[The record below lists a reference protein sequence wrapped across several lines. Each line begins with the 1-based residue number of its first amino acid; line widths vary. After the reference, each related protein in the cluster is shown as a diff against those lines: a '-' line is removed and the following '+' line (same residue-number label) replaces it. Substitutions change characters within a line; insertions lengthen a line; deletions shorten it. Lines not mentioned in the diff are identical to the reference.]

1 VQCIIVLDAPIII
14 RYIFF
19 FYYSSLFLEII
30 GMAYNNGSS
39 VVNRETENSSSAS
52 SIDRVS
58 VKVPAFIPTDPE
70 LWFLMLEGGF
80 EAAGIT

>member
-14 RYIFF
+14 RYFF
-19 FYYSSLFLEII
+19 LFSLFLEIM
-30 GMAYNNGSS
+30 GMTYNNGRS
-39 VVNRETENSSSAS
+39 VVNRETEDPPSAS
-52 SIDRVS
+52 SVDRVS
-58 VKVPAFIPTDPE
+58 VKVPPFIPTDPE